1 MDIALN
7 ADSIFT
13 GEYAQDFETWSE
25 YYDSQPET
33 DILST
38 HAEFAGKNVLEAGC
52 GSGRLSFRVSRD
64 DFFLTCVDIVP
75 SLVQHCHKRLVDT
88 FEGDRTRLRFEVQ
101 DIQDLP
107 YPDDHF
113 DAVLDGWTFSTL
125 EDFDAGAA
133 EYKRVLG
140 ADGTL
145 YAIEFREGSPYQR
158 IIDKFVP
165 EDAYEED
172 LPDPDTM
179 MENAFGEATATE
191 EIVSE
196 YRFPTQ
202 QEAFEVFWFN
212 LTEWMDL
219 DLSEEDAK
227 ILKKE
232 LEPYRTDERI
242 IIEEYAKFYKYDSL
256 GKASSQDS

>member
-1 MDIALN
+1 MNTAL
-7 ADSIFT
+7 DETSTFT
-13 GEYAQDFETWSE
+13 GEYAQDFETWAE
-25 YYDSQPET
+25 YYDSQPEL
-33 DILST
+33 DVLST
-38 HAEFAGKNVLEAGC
+38 HAEFAGNKILEGGC
-52 GSGRLSFRVSRD
+52 GSGRLSFRVSQD
-64 DFFLTCVDIVP
+64 NFSLTCVDIVP
-75 SLVQHCHKRLVDT
+75 SLVQHCHNRLVET
-88 FEGDRTRLRFEVQ
+88 FEGDQSRLRFEVQ
-101 DIQDLP
+101 NVQDLP

-125 EDFDAGAA
+125 NDFDEGAS
-133 EYKRVLG
+133 EYKRVLD

-172 LPDPDTM
+172 LPAPDTM

-202 QEAFEVFWFN
+202 QEAFEAFWFN
-212 LTEWMDL
+212 FTEWMDL
-219 DLSEEDAK
+219 DLSEEDAQN
-227 ILKKE
+227 LKNE
-232 LEPYRTDERI
+232 LNPYRTDEGI

-256 GKASSQDS
+256 GEVSSQDS